1 MEKLYVG
8 IDLHSNNNVISIIDG
23 ENKQIYCG
31 KLKNSLNVVLE
42 KLAPYKEGI
51 SGIVVESTFNWYW
64 LVDGLME
71 NGYKLHLSN
80 PGANEQYSGKK
91 NINDKNDA
99 RWLADLLRLNILKE
113 GYVMDAK
120 RRAIRD
126 LCRKRMQLVRMRTSN
141 ILSIRNLFSRNLGAI
156 TAKEISKTE
165 SDQLIE
171 LFGDKNLVRAV
182 SANKS
187 VIHTLNAEIKDI
199 EKIIL
204 NQINLAW
211 EFQKLKTIK
220 GVGDIL
226 AQTIMLEVGN
236 IERFKKVGNFASY
249 SRCVSADKIS
259 NGKKKG
265 RGNRKNGNKYLSW
278 AFTEAAISS
287 IHWNPDAKKF
297 YERKKKKTMT
307 VVAIKALAHKIARAS
322 YYIMKDQVE
331 FDSAKLFGH

>member
-31 KLKNSLNVVLE
+31 KLKNSLNEVLE

-99 RWLADLLRLNILKE
+99 RWLADFLRLNILKE

-120 RRAIRD
+120 LRAIRD

-156 TAKEISKTE
+156 TAKEIAKTE
-165 SDQLIE
+165 PDQLIE

-182 SANKS
+182 SA
-187 VIHTLNAEIKDI
+187 AEIKDV

-204 NQINLAW
+204 DQISLAR

-236 IERFKKVGNFASY
+236 IGRFKKVGNFASY

-278 AFTEAAISS
+278 AFTEAAISL

-297 YERKKKKTMT
+297 YERKKKKTMP